1 MILQDWTIRSQTDL
15 ALTRTI
21 KGVKHYAYES
31 KAEFRTAHPDTPL
44 MKDWTKAEEGDW
56 CLADDGKI
64 VQILKKGSYGF
75 KKNKQTPYT
84 RTIIGMFSL
93 RGNTSFIGS
102 VKDDMY
108 RFAKTSSHILSRSV
122 YMTDSKKRF
131 AKYIAHGME
140 PVKAYQKA
148 FPKTNSLDHAERRS
162 TLLLKNKTVRQ
173 AVDKEIEN
181 LMSEVGITKRYL
193 LETTKDVIDK
203 RDVKDNDKL
212 RAIETL
218 MKISGL
224 LSTEKKV
231 DSVALIQEFSGFSRE
246 KLQAFEQGMLPE
258 RQKELTDG

>member
-1 MILQDWTIRSQTDL
+1 MKKSLIDL

-21 KGVKHYAYES
+21 KGKKHYAYES
-31 KAEFRTAHPDTPL
+31 KEEFRKAHPDTPL
-44 MKDWTKAEEGDW
+44 ITDWKQAKEGDW
-56 CLADDGKI
+56 CLSDDGKI
-64 VQILKKGSYGF
+64 VQILKKGCF
-75 KKNKQTPYT
+75 VDKKKRDNNYI
-84 RTIIGMFSL
+84 RTVIGMFNH
-93 RGNTSFIGS
+93 RGSSPFAGT
-102 VKDDMY
+102 VKDEIY
-108 RFAKTSSHILSRSV
+108 RFTKKTS
-122 YMTDSKKRF
+122 YMVNTTGYLTDAKRNF

-140 PVKAYQKA
+140 PVEAYQKA
-148 FPKTNSLDHAERRS
+148 FPTTKSLDYAEKKS
-162 TLLLKNKTVRQ
+162 TLLLRNKTVRQ

-203 RDVKDNDKL
+203 TEVRDNDKL

-246 KLQAFEQGMLPE
+246 KLKAFEQGILPE
-258 RQKELTDG
+258 KQKELSE

>member
-1 MILQDWTIRSQTDL
+1 M

-31 KAEFRTAHPDTPL
+31 EEEFRKAHPDTPL
-44 MKDWTKAEEGDW
+44 ITDWKKAEEGDW
-56 CLADDGKI
+56 CVSDDGKI
-64 VQILKKGSYGF
+64 VQILKKGCF
-75 KKNKQTPYT
+75 VDKKKRDNNYI
-84 RTIIGMFSL
+84 RTVIGMFNH
-93 RGNTSFIGS
+93 RGSSPFVGTI
-102 VKDDMY
+102 KDEIY
-108 RFAKTSSHILSRSV
+108 RFTKKTGYQVKTGGYLTDAKRH
-122 YMTDSKKRF
+122 F
-131 AKYIAHGME
+131 AKYVAHGMD
-140 PVKAYQKA
+140 PVEAYQKA
-148 FPKTNSLDHAERRS
+148 FPKTTSLDHAERRS

-203 RDVKDNDKL
+203 IDVRDNDKL

-246 KLQAFEQGMLPE
+246 KLQAFEQGILPE
-258 RQKELTDG
+258 KKKELNGQ

>member
-1 MILQDWTIRSQTDL
+1 MKKSLIDL

-21 KGVKHYAYES
+21 KGKKHYAYES
-31 KAEFRTAHPDTPL
+31 KEEFRKAHPDTPL
-44 MKDWTKAEEGDW
+44 ITDWKQAKEGDW
-56 CLADDGKI
+56 CLSDDGKI
-64 VQILKKGSYGF
+64 VQILKKGCF
-75 KKNKQTPYT
+75 VDKKKRDNNYI
-84 RTIIGMFSL
+84 RTVIGMFNH
-93 RGNTSFIGS
+93 RGSSPFAGTI
-102 VKDDMY
+102 KDEIY
-108 RFAKTSSHILSRSV
+108 RFTKKTS
-122 YMTDSKKRF
+122 YMLNTTGYLTDAKRNF

-140 PVKAYQKA
+140 PVEAYQKA
-148 FPKTNSLDHAERRS
+148 FPTTKSLDYAEKKS
-162 TLLLKNKTVRQ
+162 TLLLRNKTVRQ

-203 RDVKDNDKL
+203 TEVRDNDKL

-246 KLQAFEQGMLPE
+246 KLKAFEQGMLPE
-258 RQKELTDG
+258 KQKELSE

>member
-1 MILQDWTIRSQTDL
+1 M

-31 KAEFRTAHPDTPL
+31 EEEFRKAHPDTAL
-44 MKDWTKAEEGDW
+44 ITDWKQAEEGEW
-56 CLADDGKI
+56 CLSDDGKI
-64 VQILKKGSYGF
+64 VQILKRGAYIET
-75 KKNKQTPYT
+75 KNRKRENPYI
-84 RTIIGMFSL
+84 RTVIGMFNTNRDTSL
-93 RGNTSFIGS
+93 VGT
-102 VKDDMY
+102 VKDEIY
-108 RFAKTSSHILSRSV
+108 RFTKKTDYQTKTGGHLTDAKRN
-122 YMTDSKKRF
+122 F

-140 PVKAYQKA
+140 PVEAYQKA
-148 FPKTNSLDHAERRS
+148 FPTTKSLEYAEKKS
-162 TLLLKNKTVRQ
+162 TLLLRNKTVRQ

-203 RDVKDNDKL
+203 IDVRDNDKL

-246 KLQAFEQGMLPE
+246 KLQAFEQGILPE
-258 RQKELTDG
+258 KQKELSE

>member
-1 MILQDWTIRSQTDL
+1 MKKSLIDL

-21 KGVKHYAYES
+21 KGKKHYAYES
-31 KAEFRTAHPDTPL
+31 KEEFRKAHPDTPL
-44 MKDWTKAEEGDW
+44 ITDWKQAKEGDW
-56 CLADDGKI
+56 CLSDDGKI
-64 VQILKKGSYGF
+64 VQILKKGCF
-75 KKNKQTPYT
+75 VDKKKRDNNYI
-84 RTIIGMFSL
+84 RTVIGMFNH
-93 RGNTSFIGS
+93 RGSSPFAGT
-102 VKDDMY
+102 VKDEIY
-108 RFAKTSSHILSRSV
+108 RFTKKTS
-122 YMTDSKKRF
+122 YMVNTTGYLTDAKRNF

-140 PVKAYQKA
+140 PVEAYQKA
-148 FPKTNSLDHAERRS
+148 FPTTKSLDYAEKKS
-162 TLLLKNKTVRQ
+162 TLLLRNKTVRQ

-203 RDVKDNDKL
+203 IEVRDNDKL

-246 KLQAFEQGMLPE
+246 KLKAFEQGILPE
-258 RQKELTDG
+258 KQKELSDG

>member
-1 MILQDWTIRSQTDL
+1 M

-31 KAEFRTAHPDTPL
+31 EEEFRKAHPDTPL
-44 MKDWTKAEEGDW
+44 ITDWKQAEEGDW
-56 CLADDGKI
+56 CVSDDGKI
-64 VQILKKGSYGF
+64 VQILKKGCF
-75 KKNKQTPYT
+75 VDKKKRDNDYI
-84 RTIIGMFSL
+84 RTVIGMFNH
-93 RGNTSFIGS
+93 RGSSPFVGT
-102 VKDDMY
+102 VKDEIY
-108 RFAKTSSHILSRSV
+108 RFTKKTGYQVKTGGYLTDAKKS
-122 YMTDSKKRF
+122 F
-131 AKYIAHGME
+131 AKYVAHGMD

-148 FPKTNSLDHAERRS
+148 FPKTVSLDHAERRS

-203 RDVKDNDKL
+203 IDVRDNDKL

-246 KLQAFEQGMLPE
+246 KLQAFEQGILPE
-258 RQKELTDG
+258 KQKELSE

>member
-1 MILQDWTIRSQTDL
+1 L

-31 KAEFRTAHPDTPL
+31 EEEFRKAHPDTPL
-44 MKDWTKAEEGDW
+44 ITDWKQAEEGDW
-56 CLADDGKI
+56 CVSDDGKI
-64 VQILKKGSYGF
+64 VQILKKGCF
-75 KKNKQTPYT
+75 VDKKKRDNDYI
-84 RTIIGMFSL
+84 RTVIGMFNH
-93 RGNTSFIGS
+93 RGSSPFVGTI
-102 VKDDMY
+102 KDEIY
-108 RFAKTSSHILSRSV
+108 RFTKKAGYQVKTGGYL
-122 YMTDSKKRF
+122 TESKKNF
-131 AKYIAHGME
+131 AKYVAHGMD
-140 PVKAYQKA
+140 PVEAYQKA
-148 FPKTNSLDHAERRS
+148 FPKTTSLDHAERRS

-203 RDVKDNDKL
+203 IDVRDNDKL

-246 KLQAFEQGMLPE
+246 KLQAFEQGILPE
-258 RQKELTDG
+258 KQKELSE

>member
-1 MILQDWTIRSQTDL
+1 M

-31 KAEFRTAHPDTPL
+31 EEEFRKAHPDTPL
-44 MKDWTKAEEGDW
+44 ITDWKQAEEGDW
-56 CLADDGKI
+56 CVSDDGKI
-64 VQILKKGSYGF
+64 VQILKKGCF
-75 KKNKQTPYT
+75 VDKKKRDNDYI
-84 RTIIGMFSL
+84 RTVIGMFNH
-93 RGNTSFIGS
+93 RGSSPFVGTI
-102 VKDDMY
+102 KDEIY
-108 RFAKTSSHILSRSV
+108 RFTKKTGYQVKTGGYLTDAKKS
-122 YMTDSKKRF
+122 F
-131 AKYIAHGME
+131 AKYVAHGMD

-148 FPKTNSLDHAERRS
+148 FPKTISLDHAERRS

-203 RDVKDNDKL
+203 IDVRDNDKL

-231 DSVALIQEFSGFSRE
+231 DSVALIQEFSGFSRD
-246 KLQAFEQGMLPE
+246 KLKAFEQGILPE
-258 RQKELTDG
+258 TKKQLSE

>member
-1 MILQDWTIRSQTDL
+1 M

-31 KAEFRTAHPDTPL
+31 EEEFRKAHPDTTL
-44 MKDWTKAEEGDW
+44 ITDWKQAEEGDW
-56 CLADDGKI
+56 CVSDDGKI
-64 VQILKKGSYGF
+64 VQILKKGCF
-75 KKNKQTPYT
+75 VDKKKRDNDYI
-84 RTIIGMFSL
+84 RTVIGMFNH
-93 RGNTSFIGS
+93 RGSSPFVGTI
-102 VKDDMY
+102 KDEIY
-108 RFAKTSSHILSRSV
+108 RFTKKTGYQVKTGGYLTDAKKS
-122 YMTDSKKRF
+122 F
-131 AKYIAHGME
+131 AKYVAHGMD
-140 PVKAYQKA
+140 PVEAYQKA
-148 FPKTNSLDHAERRS
+148 FPKTTSLDHAERRS

-181 LMSEVGITKRYL
+181 LMAEVGITKRYL

-203 RDVKDNDKL
+203 IDVRDNDKL

-246 KLQAFEQGMLPE
+246 KLQAFEQGILPE
-258 RQKELTDG
+258 KKKELNGQ

>member
-1 MILQDWTIRSQTDL
+1 M

-31 KAEFRTAHPDTPL
+31 EEEFRKAHPDTPL
-44 MKDWTKAEEGDW
+44 ITDWKQAEEGDW
-56 CLADDGKI
+56 CLSDDGKI
-64 VQILKKGSYGF
+64 VQILKKGCF
-75 KKNKQTPYT
+75 VDKKKRDNDYI
-84 RTIIGMFSL
+84 RTVIGMFNH
-93 RGNTSFIGS
+93 RGSSPFVGTI
-102 VKDDMY
+102 KDEIY
-108 RFAKTSSHILSRSV
+108 RFTKKAGYQVKTGGYLTEAK
-122 YMTDSKKRF
+122 KNF
-131 AKYIAHGME
+131 AKYVAHGMD
-140 PVKAYQKA
+140 PVEAYQKA
-148 FPKTNSLDHAERRS
+148 FPKTTSLDHAERRS

-203 RDVKDNDKL
+203 IDVRDNDKL

-246 KLQAFEQGMLPE
+246 KLQAFEQGILPE
-258 RQKELTDG
+258 KQKELSE

>member
-1 MILQDWTIRSQTDL
+1 M

-31 KAEFRTAHPDTPL
+31 EEEFRKAHPDTPL
-44 MKDWTKAEEGDW
+44 ITDWKQAEEGDW
-56 CLADDGKI
+56 CVSDDDKI
-64 VQILKKGSYGF
+64 VQILKKGCF
-75 KKNKQTPYT
+75 VDKKKRDNNYI
-84 RTIIGMFSL
+84 RTVIGMFNH
-93 RGNTSFIGS
+93 RGSSPFVGTI
-102 VKDDMY
+102 KDEIY
-108 RFAKTSSHILSRSV
+108 RFTKKTGYQVKTGGYLTDAKRH
-122 YMTDSKKRF
+122 F
-131 AKYIAHGME
+131 AKYVAHGMD
-140 PVKAYQKA
+140 PVEAYQKA
-148 FPKTNSLDHAERRS
+148 FPKTTSLDHAERRS

-173 AVDKEIEN
+173 AVDKEIES

-203 RDVKDNDKL
+203 IDVRDNDKL

-246 KLQAFEQGMLPE
+246 KLQAFEQGILPE
-258 RQKELTDG
+258 KQKELSE

>member
-1 MILQDWTIRSQTDL
+1 MKKSLIDL

-21 KGVKHYAYES
+21 KGKKHYAYES
-31 KAEFRTAHPDTPL
+31 KEEFRKAHPDTPL
-44 MKDWTKAEEGDW
+44 ITDWKQAKEGDW
-56 CLADDGKI
+56 CLSDDGKI
-64 VQILKKGSYGF
+64 VQILKKGCF
-75 KKNKQTPYT
+75 VDKKKRDNNYI
-84 RTIIGMFSL
+84 RTVIGMFNH
-93 RGNTSFIGS
+93 RGSSPFAGT
-102 VKDDMY
+102 VKDEIY
-108 RFAKTSSHILSRSV
+108 RFTKKTS
-122 YMTDSKKRF
+122 YMVNTTGYLTDAKRNF

-140 PVKAYQKA
+140 PVEAYQKA
-148 FPKTNSLDHAERRS
+148 FPTTKSLDYAEKKS
-162 TLLLKNKTVRQ
+162 TLLLRNKTVRQ

-203 RDVKDNDKL
+203 TEVRDNDKL

-246 KLQAFEQGMLPE
+246 KLKAFEQGILPE
-258 RQKELTDG
+258 KQKELSDG

>member
-1 MILQDWTIRSQTDL
+1 M

-31 KAEFRTAHPDTPL
+31 EEEFRKAHPDTPL
-44 MKDWTKAEEGDW
+44 ITDWKQAEEGDW
-56 CLADDGKI
+56 CVSDDGKI
-64 VQILKKGSYGF
+64 VQILKKGCF
-75 KKNKQTPYT
+75 VDKKKRDNDYI
-84 RTIIGMFSL
+84 RTVIGMFNH
-93 RGNTSFIGS
+93 RGSSPFVGTI
-102 VKDDMY
+102 KDEIY
-108 RFAKTSSHILSRSV
+108 RFTKKTGYQVKTGGYLTDAKKS
-122 YMTDSKKRF
+122 F
-131 AKYIAHGME
+131 AKYVAHGMD
-140 PVKAYQKA
+140 PVEAYQKA
-148 FPKTNSLDHAERRS
+148 FPKTTSLDHAERRS

-203 RDVKDNDKL
+203 IDVRDNDKL

-246 KLQAFEQGMLPE
+246 KLQAFEQGILPE
-258 RQKELTDG
+258 KQKELSE

>member
-1 MILQDWTIRSQTDL
+1 M

-31 KAEFRTAHPDTPL
+31 EEEFRKAHPDTPL
-44 MKDWTKAEEGDW
+44 ITDWKQAEEGDW
-56 CLADDGKI
+56 CVSDDGKI
-64 VQILKKGSYGF
+64 VQILKKGCF
-75 KKNKQTPYT
+75 VDKKKRDNDYV
-84 RTIIGMFSL
+84 RTVIGMFNH
-93 RGNTSFIGS
+93 RGSSPFVGTI
-102 VKDDMY
+102 KDEIY
-108 RFAKTSSHILSRSV
+108 RFTKKAGYQVKTGGYLTEAK
-122 YMTDSKKRF
+122 KNF
-131 AKYIAHGME
+131 AKYVAHGMD
-140 PVKAYQKA
+140 PVEAYQKA
-148 FPKTNSLDHAERRS
+148 FPKTTSLDHAERRS

-203 RDVKDNDKL
+203 IDVRDNDKL

-231 DSVALIQEFSGFSRE
+231 DSVALIQEFSGFTRE
-246 KLQAFEQGMLPE
+246 KLQAFEQGILPE
-258 RQKELTDG
+258 KQKELTDG

>member
-1 MILQDWTIRSQTDL
+1 M

-31 KAEFRTAHPDTPL
+31 EEEFRKAHPDTPL
-44 MKDWTKAEEGDW
+44 ITDWKQAEEGDW
-56 CLADDGKI
+56 CVSDDGKI
-64 VQILKKGSYGF
+64 VQILKKGCF
-75 KKNKQTPYT
+75 VDKKKRDNDYI
-84 RTIIGMFSL
+84 RTVIGMFNH
-93 RGNTSFIGS
+93 RGSSPFVGTI
-102 VKDDMY
+102 KDEIY
-108 RFAKTSSHILSRSV
+108 RFTKKAGYQVKTGGYL
-122 YMTDSKKRF
+122 TESKKNF
-131 AKYIAHGME
+131 AKYVAHGMD
-140 PVKAYQKA
+140 PVEAYQKA
-148 FPKTNSLDHAERRS
+148 FPKTTSLDHAERRS

-203 RDVKDNDKL
+203 IDVRDNDKL

-246 KLQAFEQGMLPE
+246 KLQAFEQGILPE
-258 RQKELTDG
+258 KQKELSE

>member
-1 MILQDWTIRSQTDL
+1 L

-31 KAEFRTAHPDTPL
+31 EEEFRKAHPDTPL
-44 MKDWTKAEEGDW
+44 ITDWKQAEEGDW
-56 CLADDGKI
+56 CVSDDGKI
-64 VQILKKGSYGF
+64 VQILKKGSYIET
-75 KKNKQTPYT
+75 KKRKRENPYI
-84 RTIIGMFSL
+84 RTVIGMFNTNRDTSL
-93 RGNTSFIGS
+93 VGT
-102 VKDDMY
+102 VKDEIY
-108 RFAKTSSHILSRSV
+108 RFTKKTDYQTKTGGHLTDAKRN
-122 YMTDSKKRF
+122 F

-140 PVKAYQKA
+140 PVEAYQKA
-148 FPKTNSLDHAERRS
+148 FPTTKSLEYAEKKS
-162 TLLLKNKTVRQ
+162 TLLLRNKTVRQ

-203 RDVKDNDKL
+203 IDVRDNDKL

-246 KLQAFEQGMLPE
+246 KLQAFEQGILPE
-258 RQKELTDG
+258 KKKELSE

>member
-1 MILQDWTIRSQTDL
+1 M

-21 KGVKHYAYES
+21 KGKKHYAYES
-31 KAEFRTAHPDTPL
+31 KEEFRKAHADTPL
-44 MKDWTKAEEGDW
+44 ITDWKQAKEGDW
-56 CLADDGKI
+56 CLSDDGKI
-64 VQILKKGSYGF
+64 VQILKKGCF
-75 KKNKQTPYT
+75 VDKKKRDNNYI
-84 RTIIGMFSL
+84 RTVIGMFNH
-93 RGNTSFIGS
+93 RGSSPFAGT
-102 VKDDMY
+102 VKDEIY
-108 RFAKTSSHILSRSV
+108 RFTKKTS
-122 YMTDSKKRF
+122 YMVNTTGYLTDAKRNF

-140 PVKAYQKA
+140 PVEAYQKA
-148 FPKTNSLDHAERRS
+148 FPTTKSLDYAEKKS
-162 TLLLKNKTVRQ
+162 TLLLRNKTVRQ

-203 RDVKDNDKL
+203 TEVRDNDKL

-246 KLQAFEQGMLPE
+246 KLKAFEQGILPE
-258 RQKELTDG
+258 KQKELSDG

>member
-1 MILQDWTIRSQTDL
+1 L

-31 KAEFRTAHPDTPL
+31 EEEFRKAHPDTPL
-44 MKDWTKAEEGDW
+44 ITDWKQAEEGDW
-56 CLADDGKI
+56 CLSDDGKI
-64 VQILKKGSYGF
+64 VQILKRGSYIET
-75 KKNKQTPYT
+75 KNRKRENPYI
-84 RTIIGMFSL
+84 RTVIGMFNIN
-93 RGNTSFIGS
+93 RNTSLVGT
-102 VKDDMY
+102 VKDEIY
-108 RFAKTSSHILSRSV
+108 RFTKKTDYQTKTGGHLTDAKRN
-122 YMTDSKKRF
+122 F

-140 PVKAYQKA
+140 PVEAYQKA
-148 FPKTNSLDHAERRS
+148 FPATKSLEYAEKKS
-162 TLLLKNKTVRQ
+162 TLLLRNKTVRQ

-203 RDVKDNDKL
+203 IDVRDNDKL

-246 KLQAFEQGMLPE
+246 KLQAFEQGILPE
-258 RQKELTDG
+258 KQKELSE

>member
-1 MILQDWTIRSQTDL
+1 M

-21 KGVKHYAYES
+21 KGKKHYAYES
-31 KAEFRTAHPDTPL
+31 KEEFRRVHPDTPL
-44 MKDWTKAEEGDW
+44 ITDWKKAEEGDW
-56 CLADDGKI
+56 CLADDGKV
-64 VQILKKGSYGF
+64 VQILKKGCFVDKRKRDNNYI
-75 KKNKQTPYT
+75 
-84 RTIIGMFSL
+84 RTVIGMFNH
-93 RGNTSFIGS
+93 RGGS
-102 VKDDMY
+102 PFVGTVKDEMY
-108 RFAKTSSHILSRSV
+108 RFTKRSGYAV
-122 YMTDSKKRF
+122 MTEGFLTLPKKHF
-131 AKYIAHGME
+131 AKYIAHGMD
-140 PVKAYQKA
+140 PVEAYQKA
-148 FPKTNSLDHAERRS
+148 FPTTKSLDYAEKKS

-203 RDVKDNDKL
+203 TEVKDNDKL

-246 KLQAFEQGMLPE
+246 KLKAFEQGILPE
-258 RQKELTDG
+258 KQKELTDG

>member
-1 MILQDWTIRSQTDL
+1 L

-31 KAEFRTAHPDTPL
+31 EEEFRKAHPDTPL
-44 MKDWTKAEEGDW
+44 ITDWKQAEEGDW
-56 CLADDGKI
+56 CVSDDGKI
-64 VQILKKGSYGF
+64 VQILKKGCF
-75 KKNKQTPYT
+75 VDKKKRDNDYI
-84 RTIIGMFSL
+84 RTVIGMFNH
-93 RGNTSFIGS
+93 RGSSPFVGTI
-102 VKDDMY
+102 KDEIY
-108 RFAKTSSHILSRSV
+108 RFTKKTGYQVKTGGYLTDAKKS
-122 YMTDSKKRF
+122 F
-131 AKYIAHGME
+131 AKYVAHGMD

-148 FPKTNSLDHAERRS
+148 FPKTVSLDHAERRS

-203 RDVKDNDKL
+203 IDVRDNDKL

-246 KLQAFEQGMLPE
+246 KLQAFEQGILPE
-258 RQKELTDG
+258 KQKELSE

>member
-1 MILQDWTIRSQTDL
+1 M

-31 KAEFRTAHPDTPL
+31 EEEFRKAYPDTPL
-44 MKDWTKAEEGDW
+44 ITDWKQAEEGDW
-56 CLADDGKI
+56 CVSDDGKI
-64 VQILKKGSYGF
+64 VQILKKGCF
-75 KKNKQTPYT
+75 VDKKKRDNNYI
-84 RTIIGMFSL
+84 RTVIGMFNH
-93 RGNTSFIGS
+93 RGSSPFVGTI
-102 VKDDMY
+102 KDEIY
-108 RFAKTSSHILSRSV
+108 RFTKKTGYQVKTGGYLTDAKRH
-122 YMTDSKKRF
+122 F
-131 AKYIAHGME
+131 AKYVAHGMD
-140 PVKAYQKA
+140 PVEAYQKA
-148 FPKTNSLDHAERRS
+148 FPKTTSLDHAERRS

-203 RDVKDNDKL
+203 IDVRDNDKL

-246 KLQAFEQGMLPE
+246 KLQAFEQGILPE
-258 RQKELTDG
+258 KQKELSE

>member
-1 MILQDWTIRSQTDL
+1 M

-31 KAEFRTAHPDTPL
+31 EEEFRKAHPDTPL
-44 MKDWTKAEEGDW
+44 ITDWKQAEEGDW
-56 CLADDGKI
+56 CVSDDGKI
-64 VQILKKGSYGF
+64 VQILKKGCF
-75 KKNKQTPYT
+75 VDKKKRDNDYI
-84 RTIIGMFSL
+84 RTVIGMFNH
-93 RGNTSFIGS
+93 RGSSPFVGTI
-102 VKDDMY
+102 KDEIY
-108 RFAKTSSHILSRSV
+108 RFTKKTGYQVKTGGYLTDAKKS
-122 YMTDSKKRF
+122 F
-131 AKYIAHGME
+131 AKYVAHGMD

-148 FPKTNSLDHAERRS
+148 FPKTISLDHAERRS

-203 RDVKDNDKL
+203 IDVRDNDKL

-231 DSVALIQEFSGFSRE
+231 DSVALIQEFSGFTRE
-246 KLQAFEQGMLPE
+246 KLQAFEQGILPE
-258 RQKELTDG
+258 KQKELSE

>member
-1 MILQDWTIRSQTDL
+1 M

-31 KAEFRTAHPDTPL
+31 EEEFRKAHPDTPL
-44 MKDWTKAEEGDW
+44 ITEWKQAEEGDW
-56 CLADDGKI
+56 CLSDDGKI
-64 VQILKKGSYGF
+64 VQILKKGCF
-75 KKNKQTPYT
+75 VDKKKRDNDYI
-84 RTIIGMFSL
+84 RTIIGMFNHRSK
-93 RGNTSFIGS
+93 GSFAGTVRDEI
-102 VKDDMY
+102 Y
-108 RFAKTSSHILSRSV
+108 RFTKKTEYQVKTGGYLTDAKKS
-122 YMTDSKKRF
+122 F
-131 AKYIAHGME
+131 AKYVAHGMD
-140 PVKAYQKA
+140 PVEAYQKA
-148 FPKTNSLDHAERRS
+148 FPKTTSLDHAERRS

-203 RDVKDNDKL
+203 IDVRDNDKL

-246 KLQAFEQGMLPE
+246 KLQAFEQGILPE
-258 RQKELTDG
+258 KQKELSE

>member
-1 MILQDWTIRSQTDL
+1 L

-21 KGVKHYAYES
+21 KGKKHYAYES
-31 KAEFRTAHPDTPL
+31 KEEFRRAHPDTPL
-44 MKDWTKAEEGDW
+44 ITDWKKAEEGDW
-56 CLADDGKI
+56 CLADDGKV
-64 VQILKKGSYGF
+64 VQILKKGCFVDKRKRDNNYI
-75 KKNKQTPYT
+75 
-84 RTIIGMFSL
+84 RTVIGMFNH
-93 RGNTSFIGS
+93 RGGS
-102 VKDDMY
+102 PFVGTVKDEMY
-108 RFAKTSSHILSRSV
+108 RFTKRSGYAV
-122 YMTDSKKRF
+122 MTEGFLTLPKKHF
-131 AKYIAHGME
+131 AKYIAHGMD
-140 PVKAYQKA
+140 PVEAYQKA
-148 FPKTNSLDHAERRS
+148 FPTTKSLDYAEKKS

-203 RDVKDNDKL
+203 TEVKDNDKL

-246 KLQAFEQGMLPE
+246 KLKAFEQGILPE
-258 RQKELTDG
+258 KQKELTDG